1 MVGRGVLMGE
11 EDQRAEPFVVE
22 AFSERAFEAFHEATF
37 ATLWSFARRTCGD
50 EHEAHDVCQKAY
62 LATWRYWSE
71 GKLREEPR
79 RLLFRAARTAG
90 IDVIRGRERRLRLA
104 RSAAPPDE
112 SGSWLGIDLRD
123 ALQKLSPEDRTL
135 ILLQA
140 AAGFSY
146 QELAAVER
154 KTIGSVRSRLH
165 RARRELRVIL
175 GGPE

>member
-1 MVGRGVLMGE
+1 MAGRGVLMDE
-11 EDQRAEPFVVE
+11 EDQRARPSAVE

-50 EHEAHDVCQKAY
+50 EDEAHDVCQKAY

-90 IDVIRGRERRLRLA
+90 IDVIRSRERRLRLA
-104 RSAAPPDE
+104 RSVPPPDQ

-123 ALQKLSPEDRTL
+123 ALQKLSAEDRTL
-135 ILLQA
+135 VLLQA
-140 AAGFSY
+140 AAGLSY
-146 QELAAVER
+146 EELAAVER
-154 KTIGSVRSRLH
+154 KTVGAVRSRLH
-165 RARRELRVIL
+165 RARRELRL
-175 GGPE
+175 SLRGPE